1 MTEQQITAWLTLCM
15 TPRLSGV
22 RLQKILEYLSP
33 QELTSLSKK
42 ELLSL
47 KFTESQV
54 RFLTAKSNQSV
65 DKCLEWENKDGNHL
79 LIAED
84 KEQYPQLLKEI
95 PGFPPI
101 LFVQGEVEALR
112 STQVGVVGSRNS
124 TQDGLYITR
133 QFSSELTR
141 LGVTITS
148 GLALGVDGHA
158 HQACLEQN
166 GKTIAVLG
174 SGFDFLYPKQH
185 QSLAFRIKEN
195 GALVSE
201 FAPFYPP
208 RAYNFPRRNRII
220 SGLSVGLLVVEAAQK
235 SGSLI
240 TARFALEQGR
250 DVYAVP
256 GSILNP
262 NAAGCNQL
270 LRDGAVLVRDA
281 RDIVHEINGL
291 VNWSSTIQQEV
302 TLSSPLSV
310 NKEQERGQTKAEDQ
324 PILDLLG
331 ERPVAVDFLA
341 ERTHLPVNQ
350 VMMQL
355 LELELQGIVA
365 SVVGGYIRLRGS

>member
-47 KFTESQV
+47 NFTESQV

-95 PGFPPI
+95 PSFPPI
-101 LFVQGEVEALR
+101 LFVQGEVETLR

-220 SGLSVGLLVVEAAQK
+220 SGLSVGVLVVEAAQK

-256 GSILNP
+256 GSILNS

-291 VNWSSTIQQEV
+291 VNWSSTIQQEA